1 MLFSEWLNEKM
12 EDDDPRLE
20 SLIRRGLA
28 LSEDRSRTVWDELL
42 SLIGGNKSEFA
53 ELLGVRPDVIAK
65 ASHRIGRILSKVRED
80 DESED
85 KRRVKRTMF
94 HTGT

>member
-1 MLFSEWLNEKM
+1 MFSEWLNERT

-20 SLIRRGLA
+20 SLIRRGLS

-42 SLIGGNKSEFA
+42 SLIGGNKQDFA
-53 ELLGVRPDVIAK
+53 DLFGIRPDVVAK
-65 ASHRIGRILSKVRED
+65 ASHKIGRILNKVRED
-80 DESED
+80 DEGED
-85 KRRVKRTMF
+85 KRRVKRTML